1 MTQPQPK
8 TMELLRNRYC
18 ICSCCCA
25 GQCRSECPWC
35 TREIHCCAC
44 GTSPE
49 DRENPC
55 QPCSPDCRHLNCN
68 PEEAERTERQM
79 DQLLR
84 KVLRLPESW
93 DSHEGSKIQGNS
105 RQRSEDNSRHRDAT
119 GTPNAMDRSRR
130 RRRHRTPVGNE
141 QRRTLHRHSTRP
153 GDHLRTERGRQ
164 DRRGN
169 ADIRQHPGGTQT
181 TQSHRPSFTSTAGHC
196 KSNIPRENCATP
208 ESDERLAK

>member
-93 DSHEGSKIQGNS
+93 DSHEGSKIQETVANEAKTILATAMRLELPMPWTAPGGDGGIGLQWETSNIELYIDIAPGQETTYVLNEGARTEEGTLTS
-105 RQRSEDNSRHRDAT
+105 ANTPEVLKQLRAT
-119 GTPNAMDRSRR
+119 GQASPAPPDTARA
-130 RRRHRTPVGNE
+130 TFQE
-141 QRRTLHRHSTRP
+141 KIALLQKATR
-153 GDHLRTERGRQ
+153 D
-164 DRRGN
+164 
-169 ADIRQHPGGTQT
+169 
-181 TQSHRPSFTSTAGHC
+181 
-196 KSNIPRENCATP
+196 
-208 ESDERLAK
+208 